1 MGGSA
6 KESQL
11 GASLAAEVLRDQR
24 HVAEIFKLGN
34 PQAKMDYLE
43 TQKKLLLVSKIV
55 DKNKKPSSGGGGESE
70 SEDGGGTKH
79 KTTGT
84 ALFADLEAVY
94 NPNEVSQY
102 TIGVNTDNIKKRTV
116 NDVNM
121 PMVRGGLT
129 AANLKLVIDPKAS
142 PDLKN
147 AANNFMQ
154 NQAIDSYTDKS
165 EIYIPSGDNFR
176 TLLGN
181 SAEAVKQF
189 ISEDAVIAPNENM
202 PIVFMPMDAS
212 GKIRTRHA

>member
-1 MGGSA
+1 MMAGGGFTVLIPPLPKSQTNKGLEVVNSIYSDIMGGSA

-11 GASLAAEVLRDQR
+11 GASLAEVLRDQR
-24 HVAEIFKLGN
+24 HVAEIFKQILK
-34 PQAKMDYLE
+34 QMDYLE

-102 TIGVNTDNIKKRTV
+102 TITQHENKKRTV

-129 AANLKLVIDPKAS
+129 AARN
-142 PDLKN
+142 
-147 AANNFMQ
+147 
-154 NQAIDSYTDKS
+154 
-165 EIYIPSGDNFR
+165 
-176 TLLGN
+176 
-181 SAEAVKQF
+181 
-189 ISEDAVIAPNENM
+189 
-202 PIVFMPMDAS
+202 
-212 GKIRTRHA
+212 

>member
-34 PQAKMDYLE
+34 PQAKMDLE

-84 ALFADLEAVY
+84 ALFADLELFITLMKY
-94 NPNEVSQY
+94 L
-102 TIGVNTDNIKKRTV
+102 NT
-116 NDVNM
+116 
-121 PMVRGGLT
+121 P
-129 AANLKLVIDPKAS
+129 
-142 PDLKN
+142 
-147 AANNFMQ
+147 
-154 NQAIDSYTDKS
+154 
-165 EIYIPSGDNFR
+165 
-176 TLLGN
+176 
-181 SAEAVKQF
+181 
-189 ISEDAVIAPNENM
+189 
-202 PIVFMPMDAS
+202 
-212 GKIRTRHA
+212 

>member
-1 MGGSA
+1 
-6 KESQL
+6 
-11 GASLAAEVLRDQR
+11 
-24 HVAEIFKLGN
+24 
-34 PQAKMDYLE
+34 
-43 TQKKLLLVSKIV
+43 
-55 DKNKKPSSGGGGESE
+55 
-70 SEDGGGTKH
+70 
-79 KTTGT
+79 
-84 ALFADLEAVY
+84 LFADLEAVY

-129 AANLKLVIDPKAS
+129 ANLKLVIDPKAS
-142 PDLKN
+142 PDFEN

-189 ISEDAVIAPNENM
+189 ISEDAVIALMRICLLYLCLWMLLVKLERKTCLN
-202 PIVFMPMDAS
+202 
-212 GKIRTRHA
+212 